1 MWNSWRWTKVWLSFI
16 YFCLSK
22 KQIVFYVE
30 LFWNQRLQSIFRF
43 VHTYKKRFHFSNF
56 CVSIV
61 LGQPNIDML
70 IQQCIHLK
78 NNPLCKFFFFCFG
91 KKCLVFIWQMYC
103 RIHGGSNINA
113 YNHRVGVLAHTYE
126 YHFDQHW
133 GEFGCEKS
141 VFFVSFFVSFCLA
154 QHWQDGKN
162 CWLLIRQ
169 TIMHHRDQSTPQCCS
184 TMFVLILIWIVKR
197 LYDVI
202 VCC

>member
-1 MWNSWRWTKVWLSFI
+1 MFSF
-16 YFCLSK
+16 
-22 KQIVFYVE
+22 
-30 LFWNQRLQSIFRF
+30 
-43 VHTYKKRFHFSNF
+43 
-56 CVSIV
+56 
-61 LGQPNIDML
+61 
-70 IQQCIHLK
+70 
-78 NNPLCKFFFFCFG
+78 
-91 KKCLVFIWQMYC
+91 FIWQMYC

-184 TMFVLILIWIVKR
+184 TMFVLILIWKAVVWRDCVLLGGHWLHDCVWRQRQQYGLGSRRYYCMFCIFYSFE
-197 LYDVI
+197 LI
-202 VCC
+202 